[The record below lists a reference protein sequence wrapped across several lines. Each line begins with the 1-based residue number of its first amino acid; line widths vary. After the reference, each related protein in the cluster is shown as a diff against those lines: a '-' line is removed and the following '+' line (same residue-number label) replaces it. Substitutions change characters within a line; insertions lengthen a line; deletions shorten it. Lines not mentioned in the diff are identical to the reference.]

1 MYAYTYIPVCIY
13 GHTHWCVCI
22 CDIHAEDRKLPG
34 ICAHLRMSV
43 VVYIR
48 RSVVVYVRI
57 YVCTSVYKPTYTLIC
72 LQLGHRCRGQEAPRD
87 LKSYMCISGCTY
99 IRTYQCVYTY
109 IQNGKSASAP
119 STPRAGRYPRSAI
132 MYVYQLQ
139 YMYVYT
145 YIPVGIYV
153 YTHWCVCI
161 CAIHA
166 TGRKLPGI
174 CGHIRVSVVVYV
186 RIYVHTSVYIHT
198 RMSAAGRSTPRAGSS
213 QGSAIKPPRVFG
225 VQSLGFRVRG
235 LGLRDKGLGFR
246 VESFGFR
253 VSGSG
258 FRVEG

>member
-1 MYAYTYIPVCIY
+1 MKAFSFKIGPTWRRAKRRA
-13 GHTHWCVCI
+13 HVCI
-22 CDIHAEDRKLPG
+22 CAIHAEGRKLPG
-34 ICAHLRMSV
+34 ICGHIRTSV
-43 VVYIR
+43 VE
-48 RSVVVYVRI
+48 YVRI
-57 YVCTSVYKPTYTLIC
+57 YLHI
-72 LQLGHRCRGQEAPRD
+72 GAN
-87 LKSYMCISGCTY
+87 
-99 IRTYQCVYTY
+99 IRTYKLVYSC
-109 IQNGKSASAP
+109 ICA

-186 RIYVHTSVYIHT
+186 RTYVHTSVYIHT

-225 VQSLGFRVRG
+225 VQSLGFRARG

-253 VSGSG
+253 V
-258 FRVEG
+258 